1 MIRTRGLSY
10 TYATG
15 GAAPLRFPD
24 VDLRQG
30 GTLLLRRAGRS
41 AWANR
46 PGWH

>member
-10 TYATG
+10 TYATV

-30 GTLLLRRAGRS
+30 GTLLLRGRS
-41 AWANR
+41 PLA
-46 PGWH
+46 PS